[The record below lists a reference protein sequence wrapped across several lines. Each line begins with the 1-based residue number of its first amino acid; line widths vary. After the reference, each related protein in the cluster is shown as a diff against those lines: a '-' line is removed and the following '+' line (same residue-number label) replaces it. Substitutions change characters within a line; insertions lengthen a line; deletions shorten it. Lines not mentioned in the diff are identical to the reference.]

1 MSLRS
6 WAQPGAQCRN
16 QRCVIASH
24 VCKAS
29 ASRLQTAHTR
39 ILLSSLRSKAANHIN
54 VGSCNILNSRCLWRK
69 KDGIFPIPRGRVV
82 VESTESS
89 MLLPLGL
96 DFLTF
101 LSATVLVIPLFK
113 SLKLSPVLGFLFSG
127 VVLKQLGLFQDLQD
141 TERLGELGVL
151 FLLFEM
157 GLELSLDRL
166 KSLAKFAFGL
176 GTLQVALCTGIFTA
190 FALPVGHGLGTV
202 FLEQVANAP
211 HRLVSIRT
219 VDEAVVIGA
228 ALSMSSS
235 AFVLQL
241 LRERGELATR
251 FGSATLGVL
260 LFQDIA
266 VVPFLVLLPLVTNK
280 GGAELMEGAASP
292 VSLLTMLGPT
302 ALQTVAGLG
311 ALLLADRLIMK
322 RIFEMV
328 AQSRNSETF
337 IALCLLTVAGTSL
350 ITQRLGL
357 SDTMGA
363 FLAGVLLSETS
374 YRTQVEAD
382 IRPFKGLLLGLF
394 FVTTGSSINLA
405 FLQAHWQEVFWILAG
420 LVVIKTGVVAA
431 AGQLVGL
438 SRSESIRT
446 GFVLSQG
453 GEFAFV
459 LLSLANQLRILPT
472 NLNQLLIIVVVVSMA
487 LTPFLAE
494 TGKLV
499 ANKLDELY
507 PPTPLPVAQPGVGS
521 LALAAAE
528 QDDRGH
534 HAGVTDPVVICGF
547 SPAGQMIA
555 NMLESP
561 LASSDGS
568 SVMPYVAFDLDPDRV
583 AAGRKAGFKVLFG
596 DATRSAV
603 LTAAGVEEPR
613 AVAVCYADREAALQ
627 AVYTMRTDF
636 PSVPIYA
643 CASDLRHAAELEEAG
658 ANHVVIRS
666 VEAGLALG
674 SVLLGG
680 LGASDI
686 DLNFLKRGIEETIEA
701 RTQALA
707 NWMSSAG
714 EQVTAFSSLDMI
726 VLTAEVEDIARSAAV
741 AAAAAAVERD
751 AQVAAALSAEA
762 AQPGTPMT
770 KPAGAAAAASEP
782 PLLGPGAGLSHAPID
797 MEIEREIEGLS
808 TVVPHSGQPASGA
821 AATPPPPPFIDP
833 GSGVVDDAG
842 RGVESR
848 LHGNT
853 SARRGPLPEG
863 NGAETA
869 VTAATAV
876 VDLAV
881 PMSSRDV

>member
-1 MSLRS
+1 
-6 WAQPGAQCRN
+6 
-16 QRCVIASH
+16 
-24 VCKAS
+24 
-29 ASRLQTAHTR
+29 
-39 ILLSSLRSKAANHIN
+39 
-54 VGSCNILNSRCLWRK
+54 
-69 KDGIFPIPRGRVV
+69 
-82 VESTESS
+82 

-157 GLELSLDRL
+157 GLELSFDRL

-202 FLEQVANAP
+202 FLEQIAHAP

-280 GGAELMEGAASP
+280 GGAELMEVRGRP
-292 VSLLTMLGPT
+292 GWGLLTLLGPT

-405 FLQAHWQEVFWILAG
+405 FLQSHWQEVFWILTG
-420 LVVIKTGVVAA
+420 LVVIKTGVVTA

-472 NLNQLLIIVVVVSMA
+472 NLNQLLIIVVVLSMA

-494 TGKLV
+494 TGKVV

-507 PPTPLPVAQPGVGS
+507 PPLASLPPVS
-521 LALAAAE
+521 
-528 QDDRGH
+528 
-534 HAGVTDPVVICGF
+534 DPVVICGF
-547 SPAGQMIA
+547 SPAGQMVA

-561 LASSDGS
+561 LASLDGS
-568 SVMPYVAFDLDPDRV
+568 SVLPYVAFDLDPDRV
-583 AAGRKAGFKVLFG
+583 AAGRKAGFKVLYG
-596 DATRSAV
+596 DATRSVV
-603 LTAAGVEEPR
+603 LRAAGVEEPR

-627 AVYTMRTDF
+627 AVSSMRIDF

-658 ANHVVIRS
+658 ANHIVIRS

-674 SVLLGG
+674 SMMLGG
-680 LGASDI
+680 LGASEI

-701 RTQALA
+701 R
-707 NWMSSAG
+707 
-714 EQVTAFSSLDMI
+714 
-726 VLTAEVEDIARSAAV
+726 
-741 AAAAAAVERD
+741 
-751 AQVAAALSAEA
+751 
-762 AQPGTPMT
+762 
-770 KPAGAAAAASEP
+770 
-782 PLLGPGAGLSHAPID
+782 
-797 MEIEREIEGLS
+797 
-808 TVVPHSGQPASGA
+808 
-821 AATPPPPPFIDP
+821 
-833 GSGVVDDAG
+833 
-842 RGVESR
+842 
-848 LHGNT
+848 
-853 SARRGPLPEG
+853 
-863 NGAETA
+863 
-869 VTAATAV
+869 
-876 VDLAV
+876 
-881 PMSSRDV
+881 

>member
-1 MSLRS
+1 
-6 WAQPGAQCRN
+6 
-16 QRCVIASH
+16 
-24 VCKAS
+24 
-29 ASRLQTAHTR
+29 
-39 ILLSSLRSKAANHIN
+39 
-54 VGSCNILNSRCLWRK
+54 
-69 KDGIFPIPRGRVV
+69 
-82 VESTESS
+82 

-176 GTLQVALCTGIFTA
+176 GSLQVALCTGIFTA

-202 FLEQVANAP
+202 FLEQIAHAP

-241 LRERGELATR
+241 LRERGELSTK
-251 FGSATLGVL
+251 FGNATLGVL

-266 VVPFLVLLPLVTNK
+266 VVPFLVLLPLVTSK

-350 ITQRLGL
+350 ITQKLGL

-405 FLQAHWQEVFWILAG
+405 FLQAHWQEVFWMLAG
-420 LVVIKTGVVAA
+420 LVTIKTGVVAA

-438 SRSESIRT
+438 TRSEAIRT

-472 NLNQLLIIVVVVSMA
+472 NLNQLLIIVVVLSMA

-494 TGKLV
+494 TGKVV

-507 PPTPLPVAQPGVGS
+507 PPAPLPPALPGAGGTAAAAG
-521 LALAAAE
+521 ALAADGANGVSE
-528 QDDRGH
+528 HGGGGGDGGH
-534 HAGVTDPVVICGF
+534 HGGVTDPVVICGF
-547 SPAGQMIA
+547 SPAGQMVA

-561 LASSDGS
+561 LATGSD
-568 SVMPYVAFDLDPDRV
+568 VLPYLAFDLDPDRV

-596 DATRSAV
+596 DPTRSAV
-603 LTAAGVEEPR
+603 LHAAGVEAPR
-613 AVAVCYADREAALQ
+613 AVAVCLADREAALQ
-627 AVYTMRTDF
+627 AVYTMRADF

-658 ANHVVIRS
+658 ANHIVIRS

-674 SVLLGG
+674 SQLLGG
-680 LGASDI
+680 LGASEV
-686 DLNFLKRGIEETIEA
+686 DLIFLKRGIEETIEA

-707 NWMSSAG
+707 DWMSNAG
-714 EQVTAFSSLDMI
+714 EQVSAFSSLDMI
-726 VLTAEVEDIARSAAV
+726 VLTGEAEDIARSAA
-741 AAAAAAVERD
+741 AAAAAAAAERD

-762 AQPGTPMT
+762 AQPGTPLT
-770 KPAGAAAAASEP
+770 AAKSSANGVAAAAAE
-782 PLLGPGAGLSHAPID
+782 
-797 MEIEREIEGLS
+797 
-808 TVVPHSGQPASGA
+808 
-821 AATPPPPPFIDP
+821 PPPPPP
-833 GSGVVDDAG
+833 ASGGGSAAAAAATSNLSRSSLDLELEGFAAAVPHAAPPPPFLDASEEAGSRGSDARMMHVGAVV
-842 RGVESR
+842 
-848 LHGNT
+848 
-853 SARRGPLPEG
+853 ARRGGAGTAAAAAAAEG
-863 NGAETA
+863 NGAE
-869 VTAATAV
+869 VVAAAEV
-876 VDLAV
+876 AM
-881 PMSSRDV
+881 PISSREA